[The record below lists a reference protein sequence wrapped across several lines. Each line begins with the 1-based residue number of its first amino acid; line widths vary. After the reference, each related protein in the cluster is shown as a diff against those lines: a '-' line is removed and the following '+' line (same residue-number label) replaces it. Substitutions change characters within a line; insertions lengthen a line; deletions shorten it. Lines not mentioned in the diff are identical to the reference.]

1 LQAGYIFP
9 AKKNTVGMEK
19 NQSVKS
25 SDTEEKEEKEGKEEN
40 GTKERTKR
48 EKESKATEKPVAVV
62 IGASSGIGEEIAL
75 GLLTKGYTVVNI
87 SRGLCSSERVKNIT
101 ADIAQGDELE
111 RAVRT
116 VGDEYKRLALMVYS
130 AGCSMAAPL
139 EYAKEADVRYLFEV
153 NYFGALR
160 AVRSV
165 VPYMKRGGGK
175 IFLIGSMASSYAIP
189 FDCFYSSSK
198 AALDMLVKGAR
209 TELKRYHITLTSVQP
224 GGTSTSFTFKRKVYS
239 DEENGEYSKQVHK
252 AVAALANIE
261 QGGMSAQ
268 EVAEEVVKEIMRDNP
283 SVTLATGN
291 KNKMYSV
298 ANRILPEKVT
308 EYLNDKKYNQ

>member
-1 LQAGYIFP
+1 
-9 AKKNTVGMEK
+9 MEK
-19 NQSVKS
+19 NQSEKSVKS
-25 SDTEEKEEKEGKEEN
+25 VTTKEKEEWAEKTGRGDKI
-40 GTKERTKR
+40 TER
-48 EKESKATEKPVAVV
+48 PVAVV

-75 GLLTKGYTVVNI
+75 GLLTKGYAVVNI
-87 SRGLCSSERVKNIT
+87 SRGLCVNERVKNIT
-101 ADIAQGDELE
+101 ADIAQGEELE
-111 RAVRT
+111 RAIRS
-116 VGDEYKRLALMVYS
+116 VGDEHKRLAVLVYS
-130 AGCSMAAPL
+130 AGCSMAAPV

-160 AVRSV
+160 AVKSV
-165 VPYMKRGGGK
+165 LPYMKRGGGK

-189 FDCFYSSSK
+189 FDSFYSSSK

-224 GGTSTSFTFKRKVYS
+224 GGTSTAFTFKRKVYP
-239 DEENGEYSKQVHK
+239 DEANGEYCKQVHK

-261 QGGMSAQ
+261 QGGMSAR
-268 EVAEEVVKEIMRDNP
+268 EVAEEVLKEIMRDNP

-298 ANRILPEKVT
+298 ANRILPEKIT
-308 EYLNDKKYNQ
+308 EYLNEKKYNQ

>member
-1 LQAGYIFP
+1 
-9 AKKNTVGMEK
+9 MEK

-25 SDTEEKEEKEGKEEN
+25 IKSADTEEKEEIEEKESKEEN
-40 GTKERTKR
+40 GTKERAKR
-48 EKESKATEKPVAVV
+48 EKESKTVEKPVAVV
-62 IGASSGIGEEIAL
+62 VGASSGIGEEIAL
-75 GLLTKGYTVVNI
+75 GLLTKGYTVVNV
-87 SRGLCSSERVKNIT
+87 SRGLCANGRVKNIT

-111 RAVRT
+111 RAFRT
-116 VGDEYKRLALMVYS
+116 VGEEHKRLSLMVYS

-165 VPYMKRGGGK
+165 IPYMKRGGGK
-175 IFLIGSMASSYAIP
+175 IFLIGSMASSYAVP
-189 FDCFYSSSK
+189 FDSFYSSSK

-224 GGTSTSFTFKRKVYS
+224 GGTSTLFTFKRKVYS
-239 DEENGEYSKQVHK
+239 DEESGEYSKQVHK

-268 EVAEEVVKEIMRDNP
+268 EVADEVLKEIMRDNP

-291 KNKMYSV
+291 KNKMYRV
-298 ANRILPEKVT
+298 ANRILPEKIT
-308 EYLNDKKYNQ
+308 EYFNDKKYNQ